1 MLLLLCATIVSAMTL
16 SACGGNDN
24 PPQSSPPPSGG
35 GDTIS
40 GRERVG
46 WTQTIENAGDS
57 ALYRYALYVDGTR
70 RVLEGETCAPT
81 SSASTFDCSA
91 PLPPLAAGSH
101 MLELAS
107 FLTQGENVYESPRS
121 SALRVTVAGVI
132 AAVDPGQMQG
142 GLLISSDGLQ
152 LQADILIR
160 DLDDPVDLAVSS
172 EGQIFV
178 AERAGRVRVIDPRAP
193 EAASGRDDFLRLPA
207 ETGEPQLASIALAPD
222 FPRTRTAL
230 VAYQTTDRDA
240 HVFRLARF
248 RESGGVL
255 GQSAVIASQPV
266 PAEASVVARFG
277 PDRALYIGIGTGSNP
292 GDAQN
297 LASASG
303 KILRLREDGTTPDDN
318 PTSSPVFSAGH
329 RDPRGL
335 VWHPVDGALWE
346 VERDE
351 AGDELNLIR
360 GGANYG
366 WPLARDARP
375 ATRLTSAAMT
385 LPEGTEPSGVAVVGV
400 PASPLFGDL
409 IVSALGGQDV
419 LRIRVGSA
427 QRGPGG
433 RLLQGH
439 FGRIAQVAAG
449 SDGALYLITANK
461 QVWGDGRDMLIRL
474 TVGER

>member
-1 MLLLLCATIVSAMTL
+1 MRRLLCVTIVSAMTL
-16 SACGGNDN
+16 SACGGGDSS
-24 PPQSSPPPSGG
+24 PPPSSPPPSGG
-35 GDTIS
+35 GDTIT

-46 WTQTIENAGDS
+46 WTQTVDSGDI
-57 ALYRYALYVDGTR
+57 ALYRYALYVDATR
-70 RVLEGETCAPT
+70 VVLDGATCAP
-81 SSASTFDCSA
+81 SSGSAFDCSA
-91 PLPPLAAGSH
+91 PLPLLTAGSH
-101 MLELAS
+101 TLELAS
-107 FLTQGENVYESPRS
+107 FVSQGDTVYESPKS
-121 SALRVTVAGVI
+121 SALRVTVSGLI
-132 AAVDPGQMQG
+132 APVDPSQVEG
-142 GLLISSDGLQ
+142 GSLVSSDGLR
-152 LQADILIR
+152 LQADVLIR
-160 DLDDPVDLAVSS
+160 DLTDPVDLAVSS

-178 AERAGRVRVIDPRAP
+178 AERAGRVRVIDLRAP
-193 EAASGRDDFLRLPA
+193 AAASGLDDLLRLPA
-207 ETGEPQLASIALAPD
+207 ETGEPQLASIALSPD
-222 FPRTRTAL
+222 FQRVRTVL

-240 HVFRLARF
+240 PVLRLARF

-255 GQSAVIASQPV
+255 GQAAVIASQPV
-266 PAEASVVARFG
+266 PAEISAVARFG
-277 PDRALYIGIGTGSNP
+277 PDGALYVGIGTGANP

-351 AGDELNLIR
+351 AGDELNVIR

-366 WPLARDARP
+366 WPLADDART
-375 ATRLTSAAMT
+375 AVRLTPAAMT
-385 LPEGTEPSGVAVVGV
+385 LPAGTEPSGVAVISV
-400 PASPLFGDL
+400 PTSPLFGDL

-419 LRIRVGSA
+419 LRIRVGTA
-427 QRGPGG
+427 RQRRPGG

-439 FGRIAQVAAG
+439 FGRIGQVAAG

-461 QVWGDGRDMLIRL
+461 QIWGDGRDMLIRL
-474 TVGER
+474 RIE

>member
-1 MLLLLCATIVSAMTL
+1 MRRLLCVTIVSAMAL

-24 PPQSSPPPSGG
+24 PPPSSPPPSGG
-35 GDTIS
+35 GETIT

-46 WTQTIENAGDS
+46 WTQTVESGTDI
-57 ALYRYALYVDGTR
+57 ALYRYALYVDATR
-70 RVLEGETCAPT
+70 RVLDEATCTPT
-81 SSASTFDCSA
+81 SGAAFACSA
-91 PLPPLAAGSH
+91 PLPSLTAGSH
-101 MLELAS
+101 TLELAS
-107 FLTQGENVYESPRS
+107 FVTQGDTVYESPRS
-121 SALRVTVAGVI
+121 SALRVTVSGLI
-132 AAVDPGQMQG
+132 APVDPDQVQG
-142 GLLISSDGLQ
+142 GSLSSSDGLQ
-152 LQADILIR
+152 LRADILIR

-193 EAASGRDDFLRLPA
+193 EATSGRDDFLRLPA
-207 ETGEPQLASIALAPD
+207 ETGEPQLASIALSPD
-222 FPRTRTAL
+222 FQRTRTAL

-240 HVFRLARF
+240 HVLRLARF

-255 GQSAVIASQPV
+255 GQSAVIATQPV

-351 AGDELNLIR
+351 AGDELNVIR

-366 WPLARDARP
+366 WPLASDART
-375 ATRLTSAAMT
+375 ATRLTPAAMT
-385 LPEGTEPSGVAVVGV
+385 LPAGTEPSGVAVVSV
-400 PASPLFGDL
+400 PTSPLFGDL
-409 IVSALGGQDV
+409 IVSALGGEDV
-419 LRIRVGSA
+419 LRIRVGTA
-427 QRGPGG
+427 RQRRPGG

-449 SDGALYLITANK
+449 SDGALYLLTANK
-461 QVWGDGRDMLIRL
+461 QVWGAGRDMLIRL
-474 TVGER
+474 RIE